1 MRSWFNALPP
11 YLQATAFGLMASISA
26 AVFSVFVRLA
36 TEHIH
41 PLQAVFLRNFF
52 GLLFIAPLALRA
64 GLTPLKTKRFPM
76 FCLRAVLS
84 MGAMSFWFS
93 AIAYM
98 PLAEATALNFTVP
111 LFGTIL
117 AAIFLGETIRKYRI
131 AALLVGFGGV
141 LVIIRPGD
149 EAVQLASL
157 LPIAAAVCMA
167 SAGLTIKSLSRT
179 ENPTTIILYMMVLT
193 TPMTLIPALFVWQTP
208 SLEAILLMVAGAF
221 MANLTQIGNTNA
233 FRVYDYSFVVG
244 FNYLRLPFV
253 SAIALVI
260 FGEVPEIWLLPGA
273 VLIVGS
279 ALYIARREA
288 KLNREAN
295 RIKRGLSA
303 TASDLDPP
311 PARDE
316 DRK

>member
-1 MRSWFNALPP
+1 MRKWFNSLPP
-11 YLQATAFGLMASISA
+11 YLQATAFGVMASITA
-26 AVFSVFVRLA
+26 AIFSVFIRLSTA
-36 TEHIH
+36 EID
-41 PLQAVFLRNFF
+41 PLQAVFLRNLF
-52 GLLFIAPLALRA
+52 GLLFIAPIAFRA

-93 AIAYM
+93 SIAYL
-98 PLAEATALNFTVP
+98 PLAEATTLNFTVP
-111 LFGTIL
+111 LFGTLL
-117 AAIFLGETIRKYRI
+117 AAVFLGEKVRKYRF
-131 AALLVGFGGV
+131 AALLVGFCGV
-141 LVIIRPGD
+141 LIIIQPGS
-149 EAVQLASL
+149 ETVQLASL

-179 ENPTTIILYMMVLT
+179 ENPTTIILYMMALT

-208 SLEAILLMVAGAF
+208 SLQVLGLMAAGAF
-221 MANLTQIGNTNA
+221 MANLTQIFNTNA
-233 FRVYDYSFVVG
+233 FRIYDYSFVIG

-253 SAIALVI
+253 LVIALVM
-260 FGEVPEIWLLPGA
+260 FGEVPEIWLVPGA
-273 VLIVGS
+273 ALIIGS

-295 RIKRGLSA
+295 RLKRGLSS

-311 PARDE
+311 PSRE
-316 DRK
+316 RP

>member
-1 MRSWFNALPP
+1 MRKWFNSLPP
-11 YLQATAFGLMASISA
+11 YLQATAFGVMASITA
-26 AVFSVFVRLA
+26 AIFSVFIRLSTA
-36 TEHIH
+36 EID
-41 PLQAVFLRNFF
+41 PLQAVFLRNLF
-52 GLLFIAPLALRA
+52 GLLFIAPIAFRA

-93 AIAYM
+93 SIAYL
-98 PLAEATALNFTVP
+98 PLAEATTLNFTVP
-111 LFGTIL
+111 LFGTLL
-117 AAIFLGETIRKYRI
+117 AAVFLGEKVRKYRF
-131 AALLVGFGGV
+131 AALLVGFCGV
-141 LVIIRPGD
+141 LIIIQPGS
-149 EAVQLASL
+149 ETVQLASL

-179 ENPTTIILYMMVLT
+179 ENPTTIILYMMALT

-208 SLEAILLMVAGAF
+208 SLQVLGLMAAGAF
-221 MANLTQIGNTNA
+221 MANLTQIFNTNA
-233 FRVYDYSFVVG
+233 FRIYDYSFVIG

-253 SAIALVI
+253 LVIALVM
-260 FGEVPEIWLLPGA
+260 FGEVPEIWLVPGA
-273 VLIVGS
+273 ALIIGS

-295 RIKRGLSA
+295 RLKRGLSS

-311 PARDE
+311 PSRE
-316 DRK
+316 RS

>member
-1 MRSWFNALPP
+1 MRSWFNGLPP

-26 AVFSVFVRLA
+26 AIFSVFVRLA
-36 TEHIH
+36 TEHID

-52 GLLFIAPLALRA
+52 GLLFIAPIALRA

-117 AAIFLGETIRKYRI
+117 AAIFLGERVRKYRI

-141 LVIIRPGD
+141 LVIIRPGS
-149 EAVQLASL
+149 ETVQLASL

-179 ENPTTIILYMMVLT
+179 ENPTAIILYMMMLT
-193 TPMTLIPALFVWQTP
+193 TPLTLIPALFVWETP
-208 SLEAILLMVAGAF
+208 SLEVLGLMVAGAF
-221 MANLTQIGNTNA
+221 MANITQLCNTNA
-233 FRVYDYSFVVG
+233 FRVYDYSFVIG

-253 SAIALVI
+253 VGIALVM
-260 FGEVPEIWLLPGA
+260 FGEVPEIWLVPGA
-273 VLIVGS
+273 ALIIGS

-311 PARDE
+311 PSRE
-316 DRK
+316 KS